1 MFTKL
6 YNFRLINENPEK
18 SMIAAFEKLT
28 EEEVN
33 ILIQAPVY
41 VSILIAGADNQIDK
55 SEINGAIE
63 LVKLK
68 QTKARQALLDY
79 YKEVGKN
86 FEGDLQERIKELP
99 ADASKRNP
107 VVIAYLE
114 KVSAIL
120 PKLEKEFASQFHA
133 SLKEFAKKVAE
144 ASGGVLGYMA
154 IGYEESKLIDLHMIK
169 DPVKA

>member
-1 MFTKL
+1 
-6 YNFRLINENPEK
+6 
-18 SMIAAFEKLT
+18 MIAAFEKLT
-28 EEEVN
+28 PEEVS
-33 ILIQAPVY
+33 ILLQAPVY

-55 SEINGAIE
+55 SEINGAVE

-79 YKEVGKN
+79 YKEVGKT
-86 FEGDLQERIKELP
+86 FESDLQEKIKELP

-107 VVIAYLE
+107 VVIAQLE
-114 KVSAIL
+114 KINGL
-120 PKLEKEFASQFHA
+120 YPKLEKEIAVQLYA

-154 IGYEESKLIDLHMIK
+154 IGYEESKLIGLNMLK
-169 DPVKA
+169 DPAKA